1 MTSEQPDAETVAA
14 TKTSTRKRW
23 RHDMGVL
30 LRSVVGAINRGSKY
44 DAPSTGCTVVPMAWW
59 ASLRCIVCGCR
70 GRVVHALE

>member
-1 MTSEQPDAETVAA
+1 MTSEQRDAETAAA

-30 LRSVVGAINRGSKY
+30 LRSVVGAVNRGSKY
-44 DAPSTGCTVVPMAWW
+44 YAPSTGRAVGPMAWW
-59 ASLRCIVCGCR
+59 ASLRCIVCGRR